1 MKEKFTYFWDI
12 FEEIFAK
19 EWMSKEYV
27 EDCVS
32 LSDFLTKNYP
42 RDLSLPKIYAVEDS
56 IILEWDINDNDIS
69 LDIKV
74 NILQAVFHSYNHKTK
89 EQEEFIIDLVDD
101 DNWIEV
107 FNNLRELSIEK
118 K

>member
-1 MKEKFTYFWDI
+1 MKEKFTYFWDK

-19 EWMSKEYV
+19 EWMSKEYS
-27 EDCVS
+27 EDCS
-32 LSDFLTKNYP
+32 LLCDFLTKNYP

-74 NILQAVFHSYNHKTK
+74 NILQAVFHNYNHKTK
-89 EQEEFIIDLVDD
+89 EQEEFIIDLVEDHS
-101 DNWIEV
+101 WLEV
-107 FNNLRELSIEK
+107 FNQIKNANSR
-118 K
+118 